1 MGMYQRVLVPG
12 DVGLLVGIGV
22 GVALSLASL
31 TAEETVEVG
40 ADLVAAAVL
49 DSVALLAT
57 GLEELSTLGRVAWKE
72 QLISILVRFLFL
84 QLFQFGFA
92 HAEGGREAVSVEARH
107 CGDDDNESR
116 IRRKVRIAS
125 AR

>member
-1 MGMYQRVLVPG
+1 MGLYQRVLVPG

-22 GVALSLASL
+22 GVALSLTSL

-57 GLEELSTLGRVAWKE
+57 GLEELSTLGRVAWKK

-92 HAEGGREAVSVEARH
+92 HAESGREAVSVEARH
-107 CGDDDNESR
+107 CGDDDEE
-116 IRRKVRIAS
+116 
-125 AR
+125 